1 MEKILFGRRPVSIRF
16 YYKTLLMTK
25 FFILFMFVTS
35 VQGMAKGF
43 GQNTVTLKLH
53 DVKVARVIEAIQD
66 QGVYRFVYKDQI
78 LPRDSRVSVNVA
90 DASIKEVLDELFR
103 NTALSFKF
111 LSEHLIVITN
121 DTPVENKKVTE
132 APVALTVHGKITN
145 DKGEPLEG
153 ATVLLKNTNKQVL
166 TKRDGTFSLDVDD
179 LNGTLIVTF
188 VGMQTQE
195 VMLSGRKEVNIT
207 LNPMTSEMSDVVVVG
222 YGTQKKADVTGAI
235 SSVGEAQ
242 LKEQPVTNLQGALE
256 GKTAGV
262 QIIQNSGA
270 PGASAQVRIRGL
282 TSINNSDPLYVIDG
296 IPLASNDI
304 NIIDPENIA
313 SIDILKDASAQAIY
327 GSRGANGVVL
337 IKTKKGSKDNSVI
350 TFSSFQ
356 GMSKVRKTLDMLSAS
371 DYVAL
376 NSEAYKN
383 AGQSI
388 PFANPPSSY
397 TQTTDWQK
405 EMFRTAYMHNYNMAI
420 SGGSQNV
427 SYRVSGGYL
436 DQDGIIIGSNYNRVN
451 LSNNLV
457 FNVKPN
463 VELGESMA
471 FNKSKSL
478 NVQTQYGGNVVND
491 AFAEDPTIP
500 VKDANGNYTATR
512 YSDIVNP
519 LAKIH
524 YLYDNQPY
532 NQWGLLGNVYLQ
544 YKPVKG
550 LTLKTSYSLD
560 LKFTD
565 NKQFTPVY
573 NVAPNF
579 NNPVPHVYQQK
590 DQTTNWTWDNTA
602 TYDLTIHNDHHFTL
616 LAGISAE
623 RFTYNNVW
631 GQNQGQPGDD
641 PYLQYLD
648 AGISNLQL
656 GGSQQQ
662 WDLLSYIGRL
672 NYNYRG
678 TYLLT
683 ATLRRDGS
691 SKFGVNDRYG
701 NFPSASLGWNVTNE
715 RWFPKIASL
724 TFLKVRGSWGI
735 VGNQAPVGY
744 YDYAANINTNYYP
757 IGSPATAQ
765 PTSEPAGLANPNLKW
780 EQVRQWNAG
789 FDYHLFND
797 HLTGSVDYY
806 SKTTKD
812 MLLSLNILSL
822 SGFTQSPR
830 ENAGSMR
837 NEGFEF
843 TADYKHDIGRDFNL
857 NAGVHFA
864 TIKNKV
870 LDLLQTGE
878 QIYSGGIKPGN
889 SELTQVGRSVA
900 SFYGYVADGLFQTQQ
915 DITAHATQQPGTA
928 PGDIRFKDLN
938 GDGVVDQ
945 KDQTFLGTPIPKL
958 TYGFNIG
965 GSYKDFDFN
974 LYFSG
979 VYGNKLLAGY
989 KYYTDGFFISN
1000 YNMEKEVLGRWTG
1013 PGTSNSIPRLI
1024 ASDPNNNSRVSS
1036 YYLESGSYLRLQNIN
1051 IGYTMPRDLLKRAGI
1066 KAVRIYV
1073 SAQNLLTFTKYK
1085 GYDPEIGQEYSGT
1098 GGTLDMGVDVGNYP
1112 QSRTLSVG
1120 ANLSF

>member
-1 MEKILFGRRPVSIRF
+1 MEKILFGHRPISIRF
-16 YYKTLLMTK
+16 FYKTLLMTK
-25 FFILFMFVTS
+25 FFILFMFITS
-35 VQGMAKGF
+35 IQSMAKGW
-43 GQNTVTLKLH
+43 GQNMVTLRLH
-53 DVKVARVIEAIQD
+53 DVKMSKAIEAIQD

-78 LPRDSRVSVNVA
+78 LPKNDRVSINVTN
-90 DASIKEVLDELFR
+90 ASIKEVLDEVFR

-121 DTPVENKKVTE
+121 DKPVINDKVPE
-132 APVALTVHGKITN
+132 VAPVLTVHGKITN

-166 TKRDGTFSLDVDD
+166 TKGDGSFSLDADN

-188 VGMQTQE
+188 VGMQTRE
-195 VMLSGRKEVNIT
+195 VALNGRAEVNIT
-207 LNPMTSEMSDVVVVG
+207 LIPMSSEMSDVVVVG

-313 SIDILKDASAQAIY
+313 SVDILKDASAQAIY

-383 AGQSI
+383 AGQAI
-388 PFANPPSSY
+388 PFANPPSFY

-405 EMFRTAYMHNYNMAI
+405 ELFRTAYMQNYNMAI

-436 DQDGIIIGSNYNRVN
+436 DQDGTIVGSNYKRIN

-471 FNKSKSL
+471 FNKSTSL

-500 VKDANGNYTATR
+500 VKDANGNYTATK

-524 YLYDNQPY
+524 YLYENQPY

-544 YKPVKG
+544 YKPIKG

-565 NKQFTPVY
+565 NKQFTPIY
-573 NVAPNF
+573 DVAPNF

-602 TYDLTIHNDHHFTL
+602 TYDLTIRNNHHFTL

-672 NYNYRG
+672 NYDFRG

-691 SKFGVNDRYG
+691 SKFGINDRYG

-715 RWFPKIASL
+715 RWFPKTEAL

-757 IGSPATAQ
+757 IGAPAAAL

-780 EQVRQWNAG
+780 EQVQQWNAG

-837 NEGFEF
+837 NEGLEF
-843 TADYKHDIGRDFNL
+843 SADYKHDIGRDLNL

-864 TIKNKV
+864 TIKNRV

-878 QIYSGGIKPGN
+878 MIYSGGIKPGN

-1024 ASDPNNNSRVSS
+1024 ASDPNNNSRIST

-1051 IGYTMPRDLLKRAGI
+1051 IGYTMPKSMLKRVGI
-1066 KAVRIYV
+1066 KGVRIYV
-1073 SAQNLLTFTKYK
+1073 SAQNLLTITKYK

-1112 QSRTLSVG
+1112 QSRTLSAG
-1120 ANLSF
+1120 ASLSF